1 MEITLTINEKN
12 ITRKNGEIFVKI
24 DNAEIKKLLNAK
36 RADEFEVGEVLN
48 FGGLDWVV
56 LDKNAD
62 GVAVI
67 TKELL
72 KDENGEIIEKPFDDE
87 SPNFAKSS
95 LRSWLNGEFLQ
106 CFDIEQILAHTTDLT
121 ADDGLNDFG
130 NCLQKIG
137 LLTCE
142 QYRRFVKT
150 LDRFPVGSWWWT
162 ATPDSGQ
169 NHYKS
174 ELVRCVSNI
183 GTLDFICCNKG
194 SSCGVRPFC
203 ILKSSA
209 NVTEGDK

>member
-24 DNAEIKKLLNAK
+24 DNAEIKNLLNAK

-72 KDENGEIIEKPFDDE
+72 KDENGEIIKKLFDDE
-87 SPNFAKSS
+87 TPNFAKSS

-106 CFDIEQILAHTTDLT
+106 GFDIEQILAHTTDLT

-142 QYRRFVKT
+142 QYRRFVKI
-150 LDRFPVGSWWWT
+150 LDRFPAGSWWWT
-162 ATPDSGQ
+162 ATPYAGQ
-169 NHYKS
+169 SHYKS
-174 ELVRCVSNI
+174 VHVRCVNDYGS
-183 GTLDFICCNKG
+183 LG
-194 SSCGVRPFC
+194 SSCYCDNRSGVRPFC

-209 NVTEGDK
+209 NVTEGEK

>member
-1 MEITLTINEKN
+1 MEITLTIDEKN

-24 DNAEIKKLLNAK
+24 DNAEVKKLLNAK

-67 TKELL
+67 TKDLL
-72 KDENGEIIEKPFDDE
+72 KDKNGGIIRKRFDDE

-95 LRSWLNGEFLQ
+95 LRSWLNGEFLKG
-106 CFDIEQILAHTTDLT
+106 FDIEQILAHTTDLT

-162 ATPDSGQ
+162 ATPYAGQ
-169 NHYKS
+169 SHYKS
-174 ELVRCVSNI
+174 VHVRCVSGN
-183 GTLDFICCNKG
+183 GTLNSSYCDDG
-194 SSCGVRPFC
+194 SGVRPFC

-209 NVTEGDK
+209 NVTEGEK

>member
-1 MEITLTINEKN
+1 MEITLTIDEKN

-24 DNAEIKKLLNAK
+24 DAAEIIKLLNAK
-36 RADEFEVGEVLN
+36 RADEFEIGEVLN

-72 KDENGEIIEKPFDDE
+72 KDEDGEIIEKVFDNE

-106 CFDIEQILAHTTDLT
+106 RFDIEQILAHTTDLT

-142 QYRRFVKT
+142 QYRDFVKT

-162 ATPDSGQ
+162 ATPYAGQ
-169 NHYKS
+169 THYKS
-174 ELVRCVSNI
+174 DLVRFVSNL
-183 GTLDFICCNKG
+183 GTLNDGCCFNC
-194 SSCGVRPFC
+194 SGVRPFC

-209 NVTEGDK
+209 NVTEGEK

>member
-1 MEITLTINEKN
+1 MEITLTIDEKN

-36 RADEFEVGEVLN
+36 RADKFEVGEVLN

-62 GVAVI
+62 GVAVV

-72 KDENGEIIEKPFDDE
+72 KDENGEIIEKAFDNG

-106 CFDIEQILAHTTDLT
+106 RFDIEPILAHTTDLT

-150 LDRFPVGSWWWT
+150 LDRFPVGLWWWT
-162 ATPDSGQ
+162 ATPYAGQ

-174 ELVRCVSNI
+174 ELVRCVGND
-183 GTLDFICCNKG
+183 GTLDNYYCDG
-194 SSCGVRPFC
+194 SIGVRPFC

-209 NVTEGDK
+209 NVTEGEK

>member
-72 KDENGEIIEKPFDDE
+72 KDENGEIIGKAFDNE

-95 LRSWLNGEFLQ
+95 LCSWLNGEFLQ
-106 CFDIEQILAHTTDLT
+106 RFDIEQILAHTTDLT

-137 LLTCE
+137 ILTCE

-162 ATPDSGQ
+162 TTPYAGQ
-169 NHYKS
+169 NHFS
-174 ELVRCVSNI
+174 NSTFVRCVCND
-183 GTLDFICCNKG
+183 GTLGNNSC
-194 SSCGVRPFC
+194 SSNGGVRPFC

-209 NVTEGDK
+209 NVTEGDDK

>member
-24 DNAEIKKLLNAK
+24 DNAEIKNLLNEK
-36 RADEFEVGEVLN
+36 RAEEFEVGEVLN

-72 KDENGEIIEKPFDDE
+72 KDENGEIIKKMFDNKM
-87 SPNFAKSS
+87 PNFAKSS

-106 CFDIEQILAHTTDLT
+106 RFDIEQILAHTTELT

-150 LDRFPVGSWWWT
+150 LDRFPVRSWWWT
-162 ATPDSGQ
+162 ATPYAGES
-169 NHYKS
+169 HYKN
-174 ELVRCVSNI
+174 EFVRFVGDN
-183 GTLDFICCNKG
+183 GTLNIRYCDCNF
-194 SSCGVRPFC
+194 GVRPFC

-209 NVTEGDK
+209 NVTEGEK

>member
-24 DNAEIKKLLNAK
+24 DNAEIKNLLNAK

-72 KDENGEIIEKPFDDE
+72 KDENGEIIKKLFDDE
-87 SPNFAKSS
+87 TPNFAKSS

-106 CFDIEQILAHTTDLT
+106 GFDIEQILAHTTDLT

-150 LDRFPVGSWWWT
+150 LDRFPVRSWWWT
-162 ATPDSGQ
+162 ATPYAGQ
-169 NHYKS
+169 NRLSKS
-174 ELVRCVSNI
+174 LVRCVYVN
-183 GTLDFICCNKG
+183 GALYNDYYRHDG
-194 SSCGVRPFC
+194 GVRPFC

>member
-1 MEITLTINEKN
+1 MTIDEKN

-36 RADEFEVGEVLN
+36 RADEFEIGEVLN

-67 TKELL
+67 TKGLL
-72 KDENGEIIEKPFDDE
+72 KDEDGEIIKKVFDDE
-87 SPNFAKSS
+87 SPDFAKSS

-106 CFDIEQILAHTTDLT
+106 RFDIEQILAHTTDLT

-162 ATPDSGQ
+162 ATPYAGQ
-169 NHYKS
+169 THYKS
-174 ELVRCVSNI
+174 DLVRFVNCK
-183 GTLDFICCNKG
+183 GTLGNSFCSCNG
-194 SSCGVRPFC
+194 GVRPFC

-209 NVTEGDK
+209 NVTEGEK

>member
-1 MEITLTINEKN
+1 MEITLTIDEKN

-24 DNAEIKKLLNAK
+24 DNADIKNLLNAK
-36 RADEFEVGEVLN
+36 RADEFEIGEVLN

-62 GVAVI
+62 GVAII
-67 TKELL
+67 TKDLL
-72 KDENGEIIEKPFDDE
+72 KDKNGEIIRKRFDDE

-106 CFDIEQILAHTTDLT
+106 RFDIEQILAHTTDLT

-142 QYRRFVKT
+142 QYRKYT
-150 LDRFPVGSWWWT
+150 DIMLKYNPKKWWWLAT
-162 ATPDSGQ
+162 AYSTPTRGY
-169 NHYKS
+169 N
-174 ELVRCVSNI
+174 EFVRCVCDG
-183 GTLDFICCNKG
+183 GTLVNVYCRNY
-194 SSCGVRPFC
+194 CGVRPFC

-209 NVTEGDK
+209 NVTEGEK

>member
-1 MEITLTINEKN
+1 MEITLTIDEKN

-72 KDENGEIIEKPFDDE
+72 KRENGEIIGKAFDNE

-95 LRSWLNGEFLQ
+95 LCSWLNGEFLQ
-106 CFDIEQILAHTTDLT
+106 RFDIEQILAHTTDLT

-142 QYRRFVKT
+142 QYRRFVKI
-150 LDRFPVGSWWWT
+150 LDRFSVGSWWWT
-162 ATPDSGQ
+162 ATPYAGQTHYRESG
-169 NHYKS
+169 
-174 ELVRCVSNI
+174 LIRCVLNY
-183 GTLDFICCNKG
+183 GALGNGYYNDYRG
-194 SSCGVRPFC
+194 GVRPFC

-209 NVTEGDK
+209 NVTGGDK

>member
-1 MEITLTINEKN
+1 MEITLTIDEKN

-24 DNAEIKKLLNAK
+24 DNAEIKKLLTAK

-72 KDENGEIIEKPFDDE
+72 KRENGEIIGKAFDDE

-106 CFDIEQILAHTTDLT
+106 GFDIEQILAHTTDLT

-162 ATPDSGQ
+162 STPYAGQ
-169 NHYKS
+169 NHYRES
-174 ELVRCVSNI
+174 GLIRCVLNY
-183 GTLDFICCNKG
+183 GALGNGYYNDYRG
-194 SSCGVRPFC
+194 GVRPFC

-209 NVTEGDK
+209 NVTEGEK

>member
-1 MEITLTINEKN
+1 MEITLTVNEKN

-67 TKELL
+67 TKDLL
-72 KDENGEIIEKPFDDE
+72 KDKNGEIIRKRLDDE
-87 SPNFAKSS
+87 TPNFAKSS

-106 CFDIEQILAHTTDLT
+106 GFDIEQILAHTTDLT

-150 LDRFPVGSWWWT
+150 LDRFPIGSWWWT

-169 NHYKS
+169 EHYKS
-174 ELVRCVSNI
+174 ELVRCVVGD
-183 GTLDFICCNKG
+183 GTLDGDCCNCIG
-194 SSCGVRPFC
+194 GVRPFC

-209 NVTEGDK
+209 NVTEGNK

>member
-24 DNAEIKKLLNAK
+24 DNAEIKNLLNAK

-72 KDENGEIIEKPFDDE
+72 KDEDGKILKKEFDITT
-87 SPNFAKSS
+87 PNFAKSS

-106 CFDIEQILAHTTDLT
+106 RFDIEQILAHTTDLT

-142 QYRRFVKT
+142 QYRHFVKT
-150 LDRFPVGSWWWT
+150 LDRFPVRSWWWT
-162 ATPDSGQ
+162 ATPYAGQ
-169 NHYKS
+169 SHYKID
-174 ELVRCVSNI
+174 LVRFVCYV
-183 GTLDFICCNKG
+183 GTLGDDYCNLDG
-194 SSCGVRPFC
+194 GVRPFC

-209 NVTEGDK
+209 NVTEGEI

>member
-24 DNAEIKKLLNAK
+24 DNAEIIKLLNAK
-36 RADEFEVGEVLN
+36 RADEFEIGEVLN

-72 KDENGEIIEKPFDDE
+72 KDEDGEIIEKVFDNK

-106 CFDIEQILAHTTDLT
+106 RFDIEQILAHTTDLT

-130 NCLQKIG
+130 DCLQKIG

-174 ELVRCVSNI
+174 ELVRYVGYN
-183 GTLDFICCNKG
+183 GTLYYNFCNFD
-194 SSCGVRPFC
+194 CGVRPFC

-209 NVTEGDK
+209 NVTDGDK

>member
-1 MEITLTINEKN
+1 MEITLTIDEKN

-72 KDENGEIIEKPFDDE
+72 KDENGEIIKKAFDNE

-106 CFDIEQILAHTTDLT
+106 RFDIEQILAHTTDLT
-121 ADDGLNDFG
+121 ADDGLNDYG

-142 QYRRFVKT
+142 QYRRFIKT

-162 ATPDSGQ
+162 ATPDAGQ
-169 NHYKS
+169 NHYKGV
-174 ELVRCVSNI
+174 LIRCVSGYGSLSN
-183 GTLDFICCNKG
+183 GCCNVDG
-194 SSCGVRPFC
+194 GGVRPFC

>member
-24 DNAEIKKLLNAK
+24 DNAEIKNLLNAK
-36 RADEFEVGEVLN
+36 RADEFEIGEVLN

-72 KDENGEIIEKPFDDE
+72 KDEDGETIEKVFDDE
-87 SPNFAKSS
+87 SPDFAKSS

-106 CFDIEQILAHTTDLT
+106 RFDIEQILAHTTDLT

-162 ATPDSGQ
+162 ATPYAGQ
-169 NHYKS
+169 NHNCKN
-174 ELVRCVSNI
+174 ELVRCV
-183 GTLDFICCNKG
+183 GHDG
-194 SSCGVRPFC
+194 SLYDYFCYDDGGVRPFC

>member
-24 DNAEIKKLLNAK
+24 DNAEIKNLLNAK

-67 TKELL
+67 TKDLL
-72 KDENGEIIEKPFDDE
+72 KDKNGEIIRKRLDDE

-106 CFDIEQILAHTTDLT
+106 GFNIEQILAHTTDLT

-142 QYRRFVKT
+142 QYRRFVKI
-150 LDRFPVGSWWWT
+150 LDRFPAGSWWWT
-162 ATPDSGQ
+162 ATPYAGQ
-169 NHYKS
+169 SHYKS
-174 ELVRCVSNI
+174 ELVRFVDDYGALNNFYCFN
-183 GTLDFICCNKG
+183 G
-194 SSCGVRPFC
+194 SGVRPFC

>member
-1 MEITLTINEKN
+1 MEITLTIDEKN

-72 KDENGEIIEKPFDDE
+72 KDENGEIIEKVFDDE
-87 SPNFAKSS
+87 TPNFTKSS

-106 CFDIEQILAHTTDLT
+106 RFDIEQILAHTTDLT

-142 QYRRFVKT
+142 QYRHFVKT

-162 ATPDSGQ
+162 ATPYAGQ
-169 NHYKS
+169 SHYKG
-174 ELVRCVSNI
+174 ELVRCVCSN
-183 GTLDFICCNKG
+183 GALDNGYCNNYDG
-194 SSCGVRPFC
+194 GVRPFC

-209 NVTEGDK
+209 NVTDGEK

>member
-12 ITRKNGEIFVKI
+12 ITRKNGEISVKI
-24 DNAEIKKLLNAK
+24 DNTEIKNLLNAK
-36 RADEFEVGEVLN
+36 RADEFKVGEVLN

-72 KDENGEIIEKPFDDE
+72 KDENGEIIKKLFDDE
-87 SPNFAKSS
+87 TPNFAKSS
-95 LRSWLNGEFLQ
+95 LCSWLNGEFLQ
-106 CFDIEQILAHTTDLT
+106 RFDIEQILAHTTDLT

-162 ATPDSGQ
+162 ATPYAGQ
-169 NHYKS
+169 SHYKS
-174 ELVRCVSNI
+174 LVVHCVCSD
-183 GTLDFICCNKG
+183 GTLDVNYCNNK
-194 SSCGVRPFC
+194 CGVRPFC

>member
-1 MEITLTINEKN
+1 MEITLTIDEKN

-24 DNAEIKKLLNAK
+24 DNAEIIKLLNAK
-36 RADEFEVGEVLN
+36 RADEFKIGEVLN

-72 KDENGEIIEKPFDDE
+72 KDEDGEIIEKVFDNE
-87 SPNFAKSS
+87 TPNFAKSS

-106 CFDIEQILAHTTDLT
+106 RFDIEQILAHTTDLT

-142 QYRRFVKT
+142 QYRHSVKM

-162 ATPDSGQ
+162 ATPYAGQ
-169 NHYKS
+169 NHYYES
-174 ELVRCVSNI
+174 ALVRCVNDGGALNYGHCLNYI
-183 GTLDFICCNKG
+183 
-194 SSCGVRPFC
+194 GVRPFC

-209 NVTEGDK
+209 NVTEGEK

>member
-24 DNAEIKKLLNAK
+24 DNAEIKNLLNAK
-36 RADEFEVGEVLN
+36 RADEFEPGEVLN

-72 KDENGEIIEKPFDDE
+72 KDENGKIVKKEFA
-87 SPNFAKSS
+87 STTPNFAKSS

-106 CFDIEQILAHTTDLT
+106 RFDIEQILAHTVDLT

-142 QYRRFVKT
+142 QYRRYVKT
-150 LDRFPVGSWWWT
+150 LDRFPVDSWWWL
-162 ATPDSGQ
+162 ATPYAGES
-169 NHYKS
+169 HYKGGF
-174 ELVRCVSNI
+174 VRCVSGI
-183 GTLDFICCNKG
+183 GALDYICCSHLG
-194 SSCGVRPFC
+194 GVRPFC

-209 NVTEGDK
+209 NVTDGEK

>member
-1 MEITLTINEKN
+1 MEITLTVNEKN
-12 ITRKNGEIFVKI
+12 ITRKNGEISVKI

-72 KDENGEIIEKPFDDE
+72 KRENGEIIGKAFDDE

-106 CFDIEQILAHTTDLT
+106 RFDIEQILAHTTDLT

-162 ATPDSGQ
+162 ATPYAGQ
-169 NHYKS
+169 SHYKS
-174 ELVRCVSNI
+174 VHVRCVNDYGS
-183 GTLDFICCNKG
+183 LG
-194 SSCGVRPFC
+194 SSCYCDNRSGVRPFC

>member
-24 DNAEIKKLLNAK
+24 DNAEIKNLLNAK
-36 RADEFEVGEVLN
+36 RADEFEIGEVLN

-72 KDENGEIIEKPFDDE
+72 KDENGEIIEKGFDNE
-87 SPNFAKSS
+87 TPNFAKSS

-106 CFDIEQILAHTTDLT
+106 RFDIEQILAHTTDLT

-162 ATPDSGQ
+162 ATPYAGQ
-169 NHYKS
+169 NHNCES
-174 ELVRCVSNI
+174 ELVRYVNYC
-183 GTLDFICCNKG
+183 GTLDSDYCNYY
-194 SSCGVRPFC
+194 CGVRPFC

-209 NVTEGDK
+209 NVTEGEK